1 VTQPVWVPSR
11 ERVADANLTRFMRDV
26 GEKSEIAVADY
37 ASLYQFSIDRPS
49 DFWRAVWDFTGIIG
63 ERGNRVLENPE
74 RMPGARFFPDAR
86 LNFAENLLRRRDSQ
100 PAILYRDESG
110 RRRTLTWGELH
121 GAVVS
126 FAGGLLNAGVGPGDR
141 VAGFVPNLPESIIGA
156 LGSAAIGAVW
166 SSCSPDFGAQGVLDR
181 FGQIEPKVLVSAD
194 AYDYAG
200 KRHDCL
206 VRLHEIARSMPSLR
220 RVVVVPHVDSQP
232 AIASLDR
239 AVVWD
244 EFLDSGFGHDVRFER
259 FPFDHPL
266 FILFSS
272 GTTGVPKCIVHG
284 AGGTLIQHLKEHQL
298 HCDIRA
304 GDRVFYF
311 TSCGWM
317 MWNWLV
323 SALASEATLVLW
335 DGSPMH
341 PDARALF
348 DLADDTQATLFGT
361 SAKFIDSIAKARC
374 EPAASHSLDSI
385 RTIVST
391 GSPLVAESFDF
402 VYSKIKQ
409 DVHLASVSGGTDIVA
424 CFVGGNPTGPVWRGE
439 IQARLLGMAVEVF
452 DEAGHS
458 IRQRKGELV
467 CTRPF
472 PSMPVGFWNDPDGR
486 RYHAAYFERYPGVW
500 HHGDYVE
507 LTEHDGIVIYGRSD
521 AVLNP
526 GGVRIGTAEIYRQVE
541 QVPEVLE
548 GLVIGQQWNGDERI
562 VLFVRLKEGT
572 TLTPGLQ
579 ERIREE
585 IRRNATPRHVPA
597 RIVAV
602 RDIPR
607 TKSGKIVELAV
618 REVVHGRAVKNLE
631 ALANPEALEQY
642 RDRPELER

>member
-1 VTQPVWVPSR
+1 
-11 ERVADANLTRFMRDV
+11 
-26 GEKSEIAVADY
+26 
-37 ASLYQFSIDRPS
+37 
-49 DFWRAVWDFTGIIG
+49 
-63 ERGNRVLENPE
+63 
-74 RMPGARFFPDAR
+74 
-86 LNFAENLLRRRDSQ
+86 
-100 PAILYRDESG
+100 
-110 RRRTLTWGELH
+110 
-121 GAVVS
+121 
-126 FAGGLLNAGVGPGDR
+126 
-141 VAGFVPNLPESIIGA
+141 
-156 LGSAAIGAVW
+156 
-166 SSCSPDFGAQGVLDR
+166 
-181 FGQIEPKVLVSAD
+181 
-194 AYDYAG
+194 
-200 KRHDCL
+200 
-206 VRLHEIARSMPSLR
+206 MPSLR
-220 RVVVVPHVDSQP
+220 RVVVYHVDSQP

-374 EPAASHSLDSI
+374 EPAASHSLGSV

-391 GSPLVAESFDF
+391 GSPLVAEFHP
-402 VYSKIKQ
+402 VLNKQ
-409 DVHLASVSGGTDIVA
+409 DVHLASVSGSTDIVA
-424 CFVGGNPTGPVWRGE
+424 CFVGGNPLGRSGGE
-439 IQARLLGMAVEVF
+439 IRLVSSGWRSGRSTRPDTLYATRGRV
-452 DEAGHS
+452 G
-458 IRQRKGELV
+458 R
-467 CTRPF
+467 TRPF
-472 PSMPVGFWNDPDGR
+472 RRAGRVLNDPNGR
-486 RYHAAYFERYPGVW
+486 PVPTRRISRGIQASGTTVTTSSHEHGKMITAARRRPQPRACASAAEI
-500 HHGDYVE
+500 
-507 LTEHDGIVIYGRSD
+507 LGRSSRC
-521 AVLNP
+521 P
-526 GGVRIGTAEIYRQVE
+526 GPR
-541 QVPEVLE
+541 

-562 VLFVRLKEGT
+562 VPSCLKEGT
-572 TLTPGLQ
+572 LTPELGTHS
-579 ERIREE
+579 
-585 IRRNATPRHVPA
+585 RRDPPECNPGHVPA